1 MDEDSDIGDAKDDG
15 SSDIMPGLADGD
27 NLSPRSDGL
36 GDSNDDITDFFSKHN
51 WTSGQWIF
59 YANLFKTNDCDE
71 LQLGLDYSEVDWVDS
86 ILDNYIIWSAAQR
99 IFFQEYYEKNVFHCI
114 FSFRERN
121 QKSKIFPA
129 GG

>member
-71 LQLGLDYSEVDWVDS
+71 LQLGLDYSEVEWVDFIPAS
-86 ILDNYIIWSAAQR
+86 AGFQRDTRSGKYSMSSMIW
-99 IFFQEYYEKNVFHCI
+99 
-114 FSFRERN
+114 
-121 QKSKIFPA
+121 
-129 GG
+129 